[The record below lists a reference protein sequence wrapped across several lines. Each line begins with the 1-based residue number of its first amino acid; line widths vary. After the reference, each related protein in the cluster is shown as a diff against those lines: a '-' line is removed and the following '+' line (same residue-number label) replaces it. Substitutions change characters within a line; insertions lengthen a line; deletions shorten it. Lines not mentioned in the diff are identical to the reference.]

1 MPLLRLK
8 PLFALMKKSIKKDD
22 QDQPFLA
29 FFLGSESNSNQAR
42 DRKVPRAQ
50 WKGQV
55 RSASSMPSTQESPQS
70 SSTVPSVDESSIRFD
85 FDPDLPGTSL
95 PESQKAEAKEK
106 AFDGMTLSMGPNA
119 TQFQR

>member
-1 MPLLRLK
+1 
-8 PLFALMKKSIKKDD
+8 
-22 QDQPFLA
+22 
-29 FFLGSESNSNQAR
+29 
-42 DRKVPRAQ
+42 
-50 WKGQV
+50 
-55 RSASSMPSTQESPQS
+55 
-70 SSTVPSVDESSIRFD
+70 VPSVDESSIRFD